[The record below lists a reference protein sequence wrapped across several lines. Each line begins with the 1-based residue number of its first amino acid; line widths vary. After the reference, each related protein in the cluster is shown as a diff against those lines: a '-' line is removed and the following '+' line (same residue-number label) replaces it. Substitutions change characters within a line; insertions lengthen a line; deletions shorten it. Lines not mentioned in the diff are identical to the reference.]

1 MHEMG
6 AFTDML
12 LSNKGSR
19 EEAAKLEGS
28 EEGESLP
35 GTSRHREYYPEG
47 IADILKVKQ
56 IFLWN
61 FLLYR
66 TVFLLHSECWGFA
79 VFISA

>member
-47 IADILKVKQ
+47 IADILKGDRIVAEKDSDTKEGSKV
-56 IFLWN
+56 L
-61 FLLYR
+61 
-66 TVFLLHSECWGFA
+66 VFM
-79 VFISA
+79 

>member
-35 GTSRHREYYPEG
+35 GTSRHREYYPER
-47 IADILKVKQ
+47 IADILKGDRIVAEKDSDTKEGSKV
-56 IFLWN
+56 L
-61 FLLYR
+61 
-66 TVFLLHSECWGFA
+66 VFM
-79 VFISA
+79 